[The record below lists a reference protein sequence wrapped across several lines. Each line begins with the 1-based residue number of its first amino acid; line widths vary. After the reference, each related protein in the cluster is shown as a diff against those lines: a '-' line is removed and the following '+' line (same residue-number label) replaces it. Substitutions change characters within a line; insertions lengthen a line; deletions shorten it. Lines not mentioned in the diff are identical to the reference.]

1 MLQYPYILKMTII
14 HPCHIYLEIAVEKRE
29 GAGKVTKRNEYKK
42 RIIYQ
47 NSSQLIKCCFL
58 FVNLSSQYK

>member
-1 MLQYPYILKMTII
+1 M
-14 HPCHIYLEIAVEKRE
+14 YLETDVEKWE
-29 GAGKVTKRNEYKK
+29 GIGKVTERNEYKK